1 MLSNCLLQ
9 CSIRN
14 TVSQPAVRDV
24 SLDIR
29 PGQIVS
35 IVGRTGS
42 GKSSLI
48 MTLLHLLEIEKGQI
62 TIDGVD
68 LARVSRQAL
77 RGAIV
82 TIPQDPVEIPGSVRF
97 NLSSFTS
104 TSKALEVDEKAMEH
118 SLELVGLWEMIRDRG
133 GLDCELDNAGLSGGQ
148 KQLFALARAIFS
160 VRHRK
165 VRGGI
170 VLLDEPTSSVDEATS
185 VAMWKVLKEE
195 FSTWTIIT
203 VTHRD
208 DAREADVLIRMDGG
222 HVVAVTK
229 KEGDEGIKSR

>member
-1 MLSNCLLQ
+1 M
-9 CSIRN
+9 
-14 TVSQPAVRDV
+14 

-29 PGQIVS
+29 PAQTVS

-48 MTLLHLLEIEKGQI
+48 LTLLHLLELQNGQI
-62 TIDGVD
+62 IIDGVD
-68 LARVSRQAL
+68 LARIPRQAL
-77 RGAIV
+77 RAAIV
-82 TIPQDPVEIPGSVRF
+82 TIPQDPVEMPGSVRL

-104 TSKALEVDEKAMEH
+104 TSSKPLEVDEKAMEN
-118 SLELVGLWEMIRDRG
+118 SLGRVGLWDIIRNRG
-133 GLDCELDNAGLSGGQ
+133 GLDCELDDAGLSGGQ

-160 VRHRK
+160 VQNRK

-185 VAMWKVLKEE
+185 MAMWRVLKEE

-208 DAREADVLIRMDGG
+208 DAGEADVLIRMEGG
-222 HVVAVTK
+222 QVAAITK
-229 KEGDEGIKSR
+229 KYGDEGI